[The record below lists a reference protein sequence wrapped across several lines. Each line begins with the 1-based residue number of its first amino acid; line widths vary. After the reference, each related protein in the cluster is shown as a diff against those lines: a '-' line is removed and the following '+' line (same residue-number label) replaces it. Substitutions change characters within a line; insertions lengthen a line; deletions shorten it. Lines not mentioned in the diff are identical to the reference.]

1 MLLAYL
7 DTGTGAFLV
16 QLLIGGIAGLGI
28 FLKMR
33 WQQVRRLFRRKSVT
47 VD

>member
-16 QLLIGGIAGLGI
+16 QMLVGGIAGLGI
-28 FLKMR
+28 FVKMR
-33 WQQVRRLFRRKSVT
+33 WQQIRRFVGRKSVS

>member
-16 QLLIGGIAGLGI
+16 QLLVGGIAGLGI
-28 FLKMR
+28 FVKMR
-33 WQQVRRLFRRKSVT
+33 WQQIRRLFRRKGVT